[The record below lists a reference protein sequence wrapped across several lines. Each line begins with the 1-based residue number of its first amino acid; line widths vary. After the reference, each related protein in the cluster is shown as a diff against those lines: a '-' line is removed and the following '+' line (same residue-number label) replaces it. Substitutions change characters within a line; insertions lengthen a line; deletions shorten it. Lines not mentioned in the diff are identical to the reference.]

1 MGLSAEEKQY
11 FEEQFD
17 KLIKATKYIQSE
29 DDILMIR
36 KAYDLANEAHANM
49 RRKSGEPYFT
59 HPLAVAFIVAEEI
72 GLGPKS
78 VVGALLHD
86 VVEDTDYTLSDIER
100 MFDNTIANIVDG
112 LTKISDVLD
121 KDSSTQV
128 ENFRKMLITMSQ
140 DIRVIFIK
148 LADRLHNMRTLDS
161 MPEYKQVKIVSE
173 TVYLY
178 APLAHRLGLYSIKT
192 ELEDIALKYQHP
204 LIYREISRKFKE
216 TEEERNKYIE
226 EIITPIKNLLE
237 SEGISCT
244 IKGRTK
250 SIYSIWNKMQT
261 KNVPFEEIYD
271 LFAIRIV
278 FDHPDDLPDS
288 KARATCYQI
297 MAMIT
302 DIYPHHEQRV
312 RDWIKKP
319 KSNGYEALHVTVM
332 GPRGKWVEIQIRS
345 RKMDDIAERG
355 FASHWKY
362 KTRET
367 GEDHSLD
374 LIIANLIELLNSKDG
389 NLMSFLDDLK
399 INLFS
404 SEVYVFTP
412 KGEIKTMP
420 KSATALD
427 LGYDI
432 HTQVGHHA
440 IAAKVNHKLQPLSYV
455 LNSGDQVEIL
465 TSEKQYPKREWLDF
479 VRTPKAKSRIK
490 SALKEERRLNIEKG
504 MDMFFKK
511 IRELNLKLDFKQ
523 FNELRKKYNV
533 PNKEEFYY
541 KIGVGQ
547 ILIDDIAK
555 QLEGRKSFFARYW
568 KVTLRKPKTN
578 KEPTKNSMTIE
589 TLDNKK
595 ITLAQCCNPIPGDEV
610 AGVVNPNNSI
620 IIHKKS
626 CSVLINFA
634 SKFGDRIISVKW
646 SVTKKLSFLV
656 KLRIEGVDSMGIVH
670 KITSII
676 SKEANVNMKAINID
690 TKDELFFGEIQLFI
704 HDVEDLQSLIKQLK
718 KIKGVNNV
726 IRVDNDENDPK

>member
-11 FEEQFD
+11 FEEQFN
-17 KLIKATKYIQSE
+17 KLIKATKYIQGE

-100 MFDNTIANIVDG
+100 MFDHTIANIVDG

-178 APLAHRLGLYSIKT
+178 APLAHRLGLYSVKT
-192 ELEDIALKYQHP
+192 ELEDLALKYQHP

-250 SIYSIWNKMQT
+250 SVFSIWNKMQT

-297 MAMIT
+297 MSLIT

-362 KTRET
+362 KTRES
-367 GEDHSLD
+367 GEDPSLD
-374 LIIANLIELLNSKDG
+374 LIIANLNELLNSKDG

-412 KGEIKTMP
+412 KGEIRTMP

-427 LGYDI
+427 LAYDI
-432 HTQVGHHA
+432 HTEVGHHA

-523 FNELRKKYNV
+523 FNELREKYNV

-547 ILIDDIAK
+547 ILIDDIEK

-568 KVTLRKPKTN
+568 KVTLRKPKTS
-578 KEPTKNSMTIE
+578 KEQTKNSMIIE

-626 CSVLINFA
+626 CNVLINFA

-670 KITSII
+670 KITSVI

-690 TKDELFFGEIQLFI
+690 TKDELFFGEIQLYI
-704 HDVEDLQSLIKQLK
+704 HDVEDLEALIKQLK

-726 IRVDNDENDPK
+726 IRVDHDEND

>member
-1 MGLSAEEKQY
+1 MGLTVEEKKY
-11 FEEQFD
+11 FEEQFE
-17 KLIKATKYIQSE
+17 KLIKATKYIRSDE
-29 DDILMIR
+29 DIELIR
-36 KAYDLANEAHANM
+36 KAYDLANEAHAKM

-59 HPLAVAFIVAEEI
+59 HPLAVAFIVAEEM

-78 VVGALLHD
+78 VAAALLHD
-86 VVEDTDYTLSDIER
+86 VVEDTDYTLQDIER
-100 MFDNTIANIVDG
+100 MFGSTIAIIVDG

-121 KDSSTQV
+121 KDTSTQI

-192 ELEDIALKYQHP
+192 ELEDLALKYQHP

-216 TEEERNKYIE
+216 TEEERNKYIQ
-226 EIITPIKNLLE
+226 EIIEPIKELL
-237 SEGISCT
+237 SKEGIICT

-278 FDHPDDLPDS
+278 FDHPDDLSDK
-288 KARATCYQI
+288 KARAMCYQI
-297 MAMIT
+297 MSLIT
-302 DIYPHHEQRV
+302 DIYPHNEQRV
-312 RDWIKKP
+312 RDWVKSP

-355 FASHWKY
+355 LASHWKY
-362 KTRET
+362 KNREE
-367 GEDHSLD
+367 GVNDSID
-374 LIIANLIELLNSKDG
+374 AIIANLNELINSKDG
-389 NLMSFLDDLK
+389 SLISFLDDLK
-399 INLFS
+399 INLFT

-412 KGEIKTMP
+412 KGEIRKMP

-427 LGYDI
+427 LAYAI
-432 HTQVGHHA
+432 HTEIGNHA

-455 LNSGDQVEIL
+455 LNSGDQIEIL
-465 TSEKQYPKREWLDF
+465 TSDKAYPKREWLDF
-479 VRTPKAKSRIK
+479 VITPKAKSKIK

-504 MDMFFKK
+504 MDIFLNK
-511 IRELNLKLDFKQ
+511 IHQLNLKLDFKQ
-523 FNELRKKYNV
+523 FNDLREIYKV

-541 KIGVGQ
+541 KIGTGQ
-547 ILIDDIAK
+547 ILIDDVQK

-568 KVTLRKPKTN
+568 KLSLKKSKSQKSN
-578 KEPTKNSMTIE
+578 DKNSIVIDS
-589 TLDNKK
+589 LDSKK
-595 ITLAQCCNPIPGDEV
+595 ITLANCCNPIPGDDV
-610 AGVVNPNNSI
+610 AGVLNPNNSI
-620 IIHKKS
+620 IIHKKT
-626 CSVLINFA
+626 CTNLVNYA
-634 SKFGDRIISVKW
+634 SKYGDKIIAIKW
-646 SVTKKLSFLV
+646 SIRKKLSFLV
-656 KLRIEGVDSMGIVH
+656 KLKIEGIDRMGIVH
-670 KITSII
+670 QLTTVI
-676 SKEANVNMKAINID
+676 SKEANVNIKSICID
-690 TKDELFFGEIQLFI
+690 TKEDLFFGDIQLFV
-704 HDVEDLQSLIKQLK
+704 HDVDDLKNLMNQLI
-718 KIKGVNNV
+718 KIKGVNKV
-726 IRVDNDENDPK
+726 IRVDNDEND

>member
-11 FEEQFD
+11 FEEQFN
-17 KLIKATKYIQSE
+17 KLIKATKYIQGE

-100 MFDNTIANIVDG
+100 MFDHTIANIVDG

-178 APLAHRLGLYSIKT
+178 APLAHRLGLYSVKT
-192 ELEDIALKYQHP
+192 ELEDLALKYQHP

-250 SIYSIWNKMQT
+250 SVFSIWNKMQT

-297 MAMIT
+297 MSLIT

-362 KTRET
+362 KTRES
-367 GEDHSLD
+367 GEDSSLD
-374 LIIANLIELLNSKDG
+374 LIIANLNELLNSKDG

-412 KGEIKTMP
+412 KGEIRTMP

-427 LGYDI
+427 LAYDI
-432 HTQVGHHA
+432 HTEVGHHA

-479 VRTPKAKSRIK
+479 VRTPKAK
-490 SALKEERRLNIEKG
+490 
-504 MDMFFKK
+504 
-511 IRELNLKLDFKQ
+511 
-523 FNELRKKYNV
+523 
-533 PNKEEFYY
+533 
-541 KIGVGQ
+541 
-547 ILIDDIAK
+547 
-555 QLEGRKSFFARYW
+555 
-568 KVTLRKPKTN
+568 
-578 KEPTKNSMTIE
+578 
-589 TLDNKK
+589 
-595 ITLAQCCNPIPGDEV
+595 
-610 AGVVNPNNSI
+610 
-620 IIHKKS
+620 
-626 CSVLINFA
+626 
-634 SKFGDRIISVKW
+634 
-646 SVTKKLSFLV
+646 
-656 KLRIEGVDSMGIVH
+656 
-670 KITSII
+670 
-676 SKEANVNMKAINID
+676 
-690 TKDELFFGEIQLFI
+690 
-704 HDVEDLQSLIKQLK
+704 
-718 KIKGVNNV
+718 
-726 IRVDNDENDPK
+726 